1 MEVFPCPLGILALR
15 LCRSVAASKSFGH
28 RGGDFGQL
36 TNEGINLFAPFA
48 VSAEAEPDGRW
59 ERPQIGF
66 ERSSRTRR
74 RSIPRAVALDCRP
87 KVFSRYSP
95 RPLVR
100 WLDPIGRVVCGC
112 PTYEFLALGS
122 VISAVVR
129 PIALNISGCRKEL
142 IRNGC
147 DCCQHILHH

>member
-48 VSAEAEPDGRW
+48 VSAEAEPDDRW

-66 ERSSRTRR
+66 ERSNRTRR

-87 KVFSRYSP
+87 TVFSRNSP

-112 PTYEFLALGS
+112 PTYGFDVIELVLRWPIWRPGSRVSGDAEVRAYSLACGM
-122 VISAVVR
+122 VT
-129 PIALNISGCRKEL
+129 
-142 IRNGC
+142 
-147 DCCQHILHH
+147 

>member
-48 VSAEAEPDGRW
+48 VSAEAEPDDRW

-66 ERSSRTRR
+66 ERSSRIRR

-87 KVFSRYSP
+87 KVFPDTALARCSTGWALQGVWY
-95 RPLVR
+95 
-100 WLDPIGRVVCGC
+100 LDVLPMVL
-112 PTYEFLALGS
+112 TS
-122 VISAVVR
+122 
-129 PIALNISGCRKEL
+129 
-142 IRNGC
+142 
-147 DCCQHILHH
+147 

>member
-48 VSAEAEPDGRW
+48 VSAEAEPDDRW

-66 ERSSRTRR
+66 ERSNRTRR

-87 KVFSRYSP
+87 KVFPRYCP
-95 RPLVR
+95 RPAN
-100 WLDPIGRVVCGC
+100 
-112 PTYEFLALGS
+112 T
-122 VISAVVR
+122 SAGVFSLKGLR
-129 PIALNISGCRKEL
+129 LSL
-142 IRNGC
+142 I
-147 DCCQHILHH
+147 HI